1 MQLSKKLS
9 QRMELATGLQI
20 VNNDI
25 GNRNSEDLQVMNY
38 GVGGTVQGHLDTV
51 ATTTDFY
58 ENEK

>member
-25 GNRNSEDLQVMNY
+25 GDRNSEDLQVMNY

-58 ENEK
+58 QNEK

>member
-25 GNRNSEDLQVMNY
+25 GDRNSEDLQVMNY